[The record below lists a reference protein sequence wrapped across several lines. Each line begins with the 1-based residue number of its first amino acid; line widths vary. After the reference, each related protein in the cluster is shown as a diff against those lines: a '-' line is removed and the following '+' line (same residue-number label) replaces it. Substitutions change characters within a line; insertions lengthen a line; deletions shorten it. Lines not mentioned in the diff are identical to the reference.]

1 MNVEN
6 LRQLDLVLL
15 SLGAGA
21 SERVTLVSH
30 ALSQIKSTSRRVRTP
45 ADIPGLGE
53 CAFN

>member
-30 ALSQIKSTSRRVRTP
+30 ALTSTSRRVRTP